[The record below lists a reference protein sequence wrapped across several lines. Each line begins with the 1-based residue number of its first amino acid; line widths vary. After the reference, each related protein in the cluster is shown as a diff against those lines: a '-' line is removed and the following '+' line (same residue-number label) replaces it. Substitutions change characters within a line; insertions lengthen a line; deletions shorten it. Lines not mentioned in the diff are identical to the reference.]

1 MHHRLRVKPKTVK
14 LLEEIIGEKPCDF
27 KVRERFLRYDTENK
41 KTHERKV
48 GKLDF
53 NKIKICCLK
62 DTFRRM
68 KN

>member
-1 MHHRLRVKPKTVK
+1 MRHGPRVKPKTVK
-14 LLEEIIGEKPCDF
+14 LSEEITGEKPCDF
-27 KVRERFLRYDTENK
+27 KVRERLLRYDTKNK
-41 KTHERKV
+41 KIHERKV

-68 KN
+68 RN